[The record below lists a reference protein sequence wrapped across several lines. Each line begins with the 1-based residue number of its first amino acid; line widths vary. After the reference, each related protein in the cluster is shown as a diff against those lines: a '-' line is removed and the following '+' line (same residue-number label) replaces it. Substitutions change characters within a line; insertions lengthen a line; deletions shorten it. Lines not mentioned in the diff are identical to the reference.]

1 MKYFRLVLS
10 QLFAKKTRTI
20 LTLLSLLMAFLLFG
34 LLQAVN
40 VAFSG
45 GTSIDGA
52 SRIVTQARVSFT
64 TALPL
69 RLLPQ
74 IEAVDGIEAVMY
86 QQWFG
91 AYFQEPNQQI
101 VTFAVD
107 PRRLRQVLTEWEL
120 TSDEWDAFA
129 NTRAS
134 VIVGKPLADRFEWKV
149 GDKIPLSSNIW
160 PQADGNMSWS
170 LDVVGIFDSS
180 DPATQPQV
188 AYLNFDY
195 FDEERQF
202 GNGGAGIY
210 VSRLGD
216 PKDAER
222 VSAEIDQLFENSTDE
237 TKSRT
242 EQEFNLNFVRQL
254 GDINLIVTSILGAV
268 FFTILLLTGNTM
280 AQSVRERIP
289 QLAVLKTLGFT
300 DGTVQMLV
308 LAESFVLIGLGA
320 LLGMGIATILGT
332 QLVGF
337 LGGSGSV
344 VNGQVWLYAMLSVVG
359 LSLLVGLP
367 PAWRARRLKI
377 VDALAGR

>member
-40 VAFSG
+40 VAFNR
-45 GTSIDGA
+45 GTSIEGA

-64 TALPL
+64 SALPL

-74 IEAVDGIEAVMY
+74 IEAVEGIEAVMY

-91 AYFQEPNQQI
+91 AYYQEPNRQM
-101 VTFAVD
+101 VAFAVD
-107 PRRLRQVLTEWEL
+107 PRRLRQVITEWDMSSEQ
-120 TSDEWDAFA
+120 WDAFA
-129 NTRAS
+129 NTRTGM
-134 VIVGKPLADRFEWKV
+134 IVGKQLAEQYDWKV
-149 GDKIPLSSNIW
+149 GDKVPLSSNIW
-160 PQADGNMSWS
+160 PQSDGNMSWQ
-170 LDVVGIFDSS
+170 LDVVGIFDST

-188 AYLNFDY
+188 AYLNYDY

-222 VSAEIDQLFENSTDE
+222 VSKEIDQMFQNSADE
-237 TKSRT
+237 TKSQS

-300 DGTVQMLV
+300 DGAVQMLV
-308 LAESFVLIGLGA
+308 LAESFVLIGIGA
-320 LLGMGIATILGT
+320 LLGMAVATVLGMG
-332 QLVGF
+332 LVGF

-344 VNGQVWLYAMLSVVG
+344 VNLQVWAYALVSVVV
-359 LSLLVGLP
+359 LALLVGLP

>member
-10 QLFAKKTRTI
+10 QLFARKTRTI

-45 GTSIDGA
+45 ATSIDGA
-52 SRIVTQARVSFT
+52 SRIVTQSRVSFT
-64 TALPL
+64 SALPL

-74 IEAVDGIEAVMY
+74 IEAVDGVEAVMY

-91 AYFQEPNQQI
+91 SYFQEPRQQ
-101 VTFAVD
+101 VFGFAVD
-107 PRRLRQVLTEWEL
+107 PRRLRQVRTEWQL
-120 TSDEWDAFA
+120 PSDQWDAFA

-134 VIVGKPLADRFEWKV
+134 MIAGTELAEIYGWKV

-160 PQADGNMSWS
+160 PQADGNMSWE
-170 LDVVGIFDSS
+170 LDLVGIYDSS
-180 DPATQPQV
+180 DPATAPQA
-188 AYLNFDY
+188 AYINFDY

-202 GNGGAGIY
+202 GKGGAGIY
-210 VSRLGD
+210 VSKLGD
-216 PKDAER
+216 PKYAER
-222 VSAEIDQLFENSTDE
+222 VSAEIDKMFENSADE
-237 TKSRT
+237 TKSQS
-242 EQEFNLNFVRQL
+242 EQEFNLNFVRQF
-254 GDINLIVTSILGAV
+254 GDINLIVNAILGAV

-308 LAESFVLIGLGA
+308 LAEAFLLIAIGA
-320 LLGMGIATILGT
+320 LLGMITATILGASF
-332 QLVGF
+332 LGN
-337 LGGSGSV
+337 LGGSGNAI
-344 VNGQVWLYAMLSVVG
+344 NGQVWLYAMLSVIG
-359 LSLLVGLP
+359 LALLVGLP

>member
-20 LTLLSLLMAFLLFG
+20 LTMLSLLMAFLLFG

-40 VAFSG
+40 VAFNR
-45 GTSIDGA
+45 GTSIEGA

-64 TALPL
+64 SALPL

-91 AYFQEPNQQI
+91 AYYQEPNRQM
-101 VTFAVD
+101 VAFAVD
-107 PRRLRQVLTEWEL
+107 PRRLRQVITEWEL
-120 TSDEWDAFA
+120 PSEQWDAFA
-129 NTRAS
+129 NTRTGM
-134 VIVGKPLADRFEWKV
+134 IVGKTLADQYDWKV
-149 GDKIPLSSNIW
+149 GDKVPLSSNIW
-160 PQADGNMSWS
+160 PQSDGNMSWA

-180 DPATQPQV
+180 DPATQPQL

-202 GNGGAGIY
+202 GKGGAGIY

-222 VSAEIDQLFENSTDE
+222 VSKEIDQMFQNSTDE
-237 TKSRT
+237 TKSQS

-254 GDINLIVTSILGAV
+254 GDINLIVSSILGAV

-308 LAESFVLIGLGA
+308 LAESFVLIGIGA
-320 LLGMGIATILGT
+320 LLGMAVATVLGMGM
-332 QLVGF
+332 VGF

-344 VNGQVWLYAMLSVVG
+344 VNLQVWAYALVSVIV